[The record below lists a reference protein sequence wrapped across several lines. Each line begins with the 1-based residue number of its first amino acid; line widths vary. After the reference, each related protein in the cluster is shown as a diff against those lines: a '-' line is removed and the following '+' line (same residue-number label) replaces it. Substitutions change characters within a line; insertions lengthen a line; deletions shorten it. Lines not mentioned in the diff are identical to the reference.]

1 MPKDMFIYEM
11 YVLLQSF
18 VDLNHFMNTQLY
30 NKT

>member
-18 VDLNHFMNTQLY
+18 VDLNHFMNT
-30 NKT
+30 